1 MESRTDPLVTLVV
14 PVLNEV
20 DTVER
25 FCTTVSRVLGQAAF
39 KWNVLFIDDGSTDG
53 TAQQLRRLAE
63 KHDWVSYLLFS
74 RNFGKEAALTAG
86 LAHARADA
94 VVPMDVD
101 LQDPPELIPE
111 FVRVWQEQG
120 IDMVYGIRKNRDED
134 TSTKRHTAGWF
145 YRLFNR
151 ISDTRIPPNAGDFR
165 LIDRRVV
172 SAMLK
177 LPERNRFMK
186 GLYAWAGFNSIGIP
200 FERPAREAGKS
211 KFNYWKLWNFALDGF
226 FSFSTLP
233 LRVWSYIGASVAL
246 VAFTYILVIVGQ
258 VLLEGRDVPGY
269 ASLMTVTLFFGGMQL
284 LSIGIL
290 GEYMGRLYIEAKQ
303 RPLYLV
309 AERSPDVIAEKRPE
323 IEDANDRQ

>member
-1 MESRTDPLVTLVV
+1 MMEEKTAPMLALVV
-14 PVLNEV
+14 PVLNEIDSV
-20 DTVER
+20 ELFCLTVAR
-25 FCTTVSRVLGQAAF
+25 ALDQVAF
-39 KWNVLFIDDGSTDG
+39 KWKVLFVDDGSTDG
-53 TAQQLRRLAE
+53 TVQELRRLSQE
-63 KHDWVSYLLFS
+63 HDWVSYLLLS

-86 LAHARADA
+86 LAHAQADA

-101 LQDPPELIPE
+101 LQDPPELILE
-111 FVRVWQEQG
+111 FVRIWKEQG
-120 IDMVYGIRKNRDED
+120 VDMVYGIRKNRNED

-145 YRLFNR
+145 YRFFNR

-172 SAMLK
+172 NAMLK

-200 FERPAREAGKS
+200 FERPARESGAS

-246 VAFTYILVIVGQ
+246 CAFMYILIIVGQ
-258 VLLEGRDVPGY
+258 VLLLGRDVPGY
-269 ASLMTVTLFFGGMQL
+269 ASLMTATLFFGGMQL

-290 GEYMGRLYIEAKQ
+290 GEYIGRLYIEAKQ

-309 AERSPDVIAEKRPE
+309 AETSEDIE
-323 IEDANDRQ
+323 IETGR